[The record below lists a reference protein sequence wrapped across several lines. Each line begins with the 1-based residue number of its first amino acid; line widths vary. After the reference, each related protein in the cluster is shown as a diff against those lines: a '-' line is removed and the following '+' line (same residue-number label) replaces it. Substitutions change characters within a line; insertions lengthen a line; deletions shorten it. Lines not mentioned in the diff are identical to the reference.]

1 MGRRRSKPDPER
13 LILNLRLKDLN
24 RLIAH
29 RHGGDAA
36 NYTLPDDDA
45 AREYLYILISHY
57 ANVDPNA
64 PRRIIKL
71 RAPWMS
77 VDEAERVIDMAF
89 SYQRRWRSSTL
100 GRELNYSE
108 AEWHALRLRT
118 VGPTGMTPEERRRIS
133 DTARK
138 ERARRRKGAKTRAH
152 YEGASLSRQKP
163 WEKEGISR
171 ASWYR
176 RNRETSCSAISL
188 IRADGLVSQ
197 GRTLGKAERG
207 STPGRAENKQARAVK
222 ASGNPNG
229 RPVGHRTRHQFSAA
243 FAVDLAEVWA
253 EHGKSSML
261 HTARSNPET
270 FFAVCSKLV
279 PKDVELTIRQN
290 YSGGLDERDLQILRA
305 IRDAI
310 PNANELEPQA
320 VLQYA
325 LDAIRSYDARVITA
339 DVITEGQNSQNPN

>member
-1 MGRRRSKPDPER
+1 MRRRGKPDPER

-57 ANVDPNA
+57 ANVDPSA

-77 VDEAERVIDMAF
+77 ADEAERIVEMAF
-89 SYQRRWRSSTL
+89 NYQRRWRSSTL

-108 AEWHALRLRT
+108 AEWRMLRLRT
-118 VGPTGMTPEERRRIS
+118 IGPTGMTPEERRRIS

-152 YEGASLSRQKP
+152 YEGASLSRRKP

-171 ASWYR
+171 ACH
-176 RNRETSCSAISL
+176 N
-188 IRADGLVSQ
+188 
-197 GRTLGKAERG
+197 
-207 STPGRAENKQARAVK
+207 
-222 ASGNPNG
+222 
-229 RPVGHRTRHQFSAA
+229 
-243 FAVDLAEVWA
+243 
-253 EHGKSSML
+253 
-261 HTARSNPET
+261 
-270 FFAVCSKLV
+270 
-279 PKDVELTIRQN
+279 
-290 YSGGLDERDLQILRA
+290 
-305 IRDAI
+305 
-310 PNANELEPQA
+310 
-320 VLQYA
+320 
-325 LDAIRSYDARVITA
+325 
-339 DVITEGQNSQNPN
+339 